1 MYSCAQPA
9 PRVSS
14 ASCLPARLQNATGYA
29 AFKQKSI
36 AKLAGFQKRV
46 AAAVNGAGRTLG
58 VWDESFT
65 AWGFA
70 GTPMLPEGS
79 MIFNWEAP
87 EQTAAMTDAG
97 CACPAVMQPCCAR
110 CALLC
115 PAVPRCARLCLLPA
129 FGSQQ
134 SAALRLAADQFV
146 HAAVCIS
153 PCVQVRCGADALRRL
168 VRSSGQQTACGPW
181 AVPYGCMHGRCKLQS
196 IALTSSLTGWPRQ
209 PAAAVP
215 SHSPTRLPTHPFAHL
230 PTCLVQVFG
239 LRPGQQ
245 VQPQLVHLQQLDCHL
260 LSGPHLQ
267 L

>member
-36 AKLAGFQKRV
+36 AKLAGFQKSV

-97 CACPAVMQPCCAR
+97 CAPPALPCR
-110 CALLC
+110 GLLC
-115 PAVPRCARLCLLPA
+115 ID
-129 FGSQQ
+129 SMQ
-134 SAALRLAADQFV
+134 SAAPRSACCFDQF
-146 HAAVCIS
+146 
-153 PCVQVRCGADALRRL
+153 D
-168 VRSSGQQTACGPW
+168 
-181 AVPYGCMHGRCKLQS
+181 
-196 IALTSSLTGWPRQ
+196 
-209 PAAAVP
+209 
-215 SHSPTRLPTHPFAHL
+215 
-230 PTCLVQVFG
+230 
-239 LRPGQQ
+239 
-245 VQPQLVHLQQLDCHL
+245 
-260 LSGPHLQ
+260 
-267 L
+267 

>member
-1 MYSCAQPA
+1 MA
-9 PRVSS
+9 PPGDDY
-14 ASCLPARLQNATGYA
+14 L
-29 AFKQKSI
+29 
-36 AKLAGFQKRV
+36 
-46 AAAVNGAGRTLG
+46 GADLRWPTEWHKG
-58 VWDESFT
+58 VPSVQDCCQ
-65 AWGFA
+65 
-70 GTPMLPEGS
+70 MCS
-79 MIFNWEAP
+79 M
-87 EQTAAMTDAG
+87 
-97 CACPAVMQPCCAR
+97 R
-110 CALLC
+110 CAVAGG
-115 PAVPRCARLCLLPA
+115 AVSGC
-129 FGSQQ
+129 
-134 SAALRLAADQFV
+134 AALRLAADQFV